1 MVSGRAPRRCHG
13 SIRALSDPTVVDVHV
28 HVFAKPDD
36 PMRDGYDIWEYGQ
49 LPGVEVG
56 ERRGTVDDL
65 LDVLVDEP
73 CAHCVVLG
81 MFVPEAELAA
91 GVDPGPSEDTA
102 HDALRREWLPDR
114 LRAYNQWILE
124 TAQRS
129 PHLTPL
135 IAADP
140 SVLGGMA
147 GAAHVRQAADA
158 GAKGIK
164 IHPVVQ
170 GFFPDDPRMEQIYT
184 LCEDL
189 QLTVLSHSGTAR
201 TAPQFADPFAF
212 AAVMEAHPRL
222 HLLLAHLGGA
232 SWHQV
237 RDFAAAFPS
246 VSFDL
251 CEIIAWTGA
260 PGAPTADELGRL
272 IHDIGADRVLFG
284 TDFPWYDLDRTIDQL
299 MGLPHLCDEERRGIL
314 GENAIRRM
322 GLDLGQ
328 AP

>member
-1 MVSGRAPRRCHG
+1 
-13 SIRALSDPTVVDVHV
+13 LSDPTVVDVHV
-28 HVFAKPDD
+28 HVFADADD
-36 PMRDGYDIWEYGQ
+36 PMRDGYDIWEYGE

-65 LDVLVDEP
+65 LAALDEEP

-91 GVDPGPSEDTA
+91 GRRFLASDVDT
-102 HDALRREWLPDR
+102 DARKTELRRSVPDR
-114 LRAYNQWILE
+114 LRDYNEWILD
-124 TAQRS
+124 TAWQS

-140 SVLGGMA
+140 SVLGGKA
-147 GAAHVRQAADA
+147 GAEHLRQAAA
-158 GAKGIK
+158 RGAKGIK
-164 IHPVVQ
+164 IHPVLQ
-170 GFFPDDPRMEQIYT
+170 GFFPGDHRMEETYA
-184 LCEDL
+184 LCEEL
-189 QLTVLSHSGTAR
+189 ELTVLAHSGTAR

-212 AAVMEAHPRL
+212 SAVMEEHPRL

-237 RDFAAAFPS
+237 RDFAAAFPT

-260 PGAPTADELGRL
+260 PRAPTAGELAHL
-272 IHDIGADRVLFG
+272 IQGIGADRVLFG

-299 MGLPHLCDEERRGIL
+299 MNLPHLSDEERRGIL

-322 GLDLGQ
+322 GLELDETGVRGT
-328 AP
+328 P

>member
-1 MVSGRAPRRCHG
+1 MTASGT
-13 SIRALSDPTVVDVHV
+13 LSDPTVVDVHV
-28 HVFAKPDD
+28 HVFADADD
-36 PMRDGYDIWEYGQ
+36 PMRDGYDIWEYGE
-49 LPGVEVG
+49 LPGVEAG
-56 ERRGTVDDL
+56 EQRGTVDDL
-65 LDVLVDEP
+65 LAALVDEP

-91 GVDPGPSEDTA
+91 EQTPDGTGAGEME
-102 HDALRREWLPDR
+102 LRRSLPDR
-114 LRAYNQWILE
+114 LRAYNEWILE
-124 TAQRS
+124 TAGRS

-140 SVLGGMA
+140 SVLGGKA
-147 GAAHVRQAADA
+147 GAGHLRQAAA
-158 GAKGIK
+158 QGAKGIK
-164 IHPVVQ
+164 IHPVLQ
-170 GFFPDDPRMEQIYT
+170 GFFPGDPRMDEIYT
-184 LCEDL
+184 LCEEL
-189 QLTVLSHSGTAR
+189 ELTVLSHSGTTR
-201 TAPQFADPFAF
+201 TAPQLADPFAF
-212 AAVMEAHPRL
+212 SVVMEAHPRL

-237 RDFAAAFPS
+237 REFAAAFPN

-284 TDFPWYDLDRTIDQL
+284 TDFPWYDLDRTVDQL
-299 MGLPHLCDEERRGIL
+299 MDLPHLSDEERRGIL

-322 GLDLGQ
+322 GLQLGET
-328 AP
+328 AS

>member
-1 MVSGRAPRRCHG
+1 
-13 SIRALSDPTVVDVHV
+13 LSDPTVVDVHV
-28 HVFAKPDD
+28 HVFAEPDD
-36 PMRDGYDIWEYGQ
+36 PMRDGYDIWEYGE
-49 LPGVEVG
+49 LPGVAVG

-65 LDVLVDEP
+65 LDALDAEP

-81 MFVPEAELAA
+81 MFVPEAALAA
-91 GVDPGPSEDTA
+91 GVDHGQSEDA
-102 HDALRREWLPDR
+102 AVLWPDQ

-135 IAADP
+135 VAADP
-140 SVLGGMA
+140 AALGGKA
-147 GAAHVRQAADA
+147 GATHLRQAVDA

-164 IHPVVQ
+164 IHPLVQ
-170 GFFPDDPRMEQIYT
+170 GFFPDDPRMEEIYT
-184 LCEDL
+184 LCEEL
-189 QLTVLSHSGTAR
+189 ELTVLSHSGTAR

-212 AAVMEAHPRL
+212 AGVVEAHPRL

-299 MGLPHLCDEERRGIL
+299 MALPHLADEERRGIL

-322 GLDLGQ
+322 GLDLGP
-328 AP
+328 AAR

>member
-1 MVSGRAPRRCHG
+1 
-13 SIRALSDPTVVDVHV
+13 LSDPTVVDVHV
-28 HVFAKPDD
+28 HVFEDPND
-36 PMRDGYDIWEYGQ
+36 PMRDGYDIWEYGE
-49 LPGVEVG
+49 LAGVEVS
-56 ERRGTVDDL
+56 EQRGTVDDL
-65 LDVLVDEP
+65 LGALVGEP

-81 MFVPEAELAA
+81 MFVPDAEIAA
-91 GVDPGPSEDTA
+91 EGHRLPPHDDPAARDT
-102 HDALRREWLPDR
+102 ALRRSLPDR
-114 LRAYNQWILE
+114 LRSYNEWILQ
-124 TAQRS
+124 TASRS

-140 SVLGGMA
+140 SVLGGKA
-147 GAAHVRQAADA
+147 GAEHLRSATEG

-164 IHPVVQ
+164 LHPVLQ
-170 GFFPDDPRMEQIYT
+170 GFFPGDPGMEEIYS
-184 LCEDL
+184 LCEELD
-189 QLTVLSHSGTAR
+189 LTVLSQSGTAR

-212 AAVMEAHPRL
+212 SGVMEAHPRL

-237 RDFAAAFPS
+237 RDFAAAFPT

-260 PGAPTADELGRL
+260 PNAPTADELGLL
-272 IHDIGADRVLFG
+272 IRDIGADRVLFG

-299 MGLPHLCDEERRGIL
+299 MELPHLSDEERRGIL

-322 GLDLGQ
+322 GLELGETTR
-328 AP
+328 

>member
-1 MVSGRAPRRCHG
+1 
-13 SIRALSDPTVVDVHV
+13 
-28 HVFAKPDD
+28 
-36 PMRDGYDIWEYGQ
+36 MRDGYDIWEYGEF
-49 LPGVEVG
+49 PGVEAG
-56 ERRGTVDDL
+56 EQRGTVNDL
-65 LDVLVDEP
+65 LNALVDEP

-91 GVDPGPSEDTA
+91 GHAPDGDTGA
-102 HDALRREWLPDR
+102 REIDLRRSLPDR
-114 LRAYNQWILE
+114 LRAYNEWILE
-124 TAQRS
+124 TARQS

-140 SVLGGMA
+140 SVLGGKA
-147 GAAHVRQAADA
+147 GADHLSQAAEQ

-164 IHPVVQ
+164 VHPVLQ
-170 GFFPDDPRMEQIYT
+170 GFFPGDPRMQEIYS
-184 LCEDL
+184 LCEEL
-189 QLTVLSHSGTAR
+189 ELTVLSHSGTTR
-201 TAPQFADPFAF
+201 TAPQLADPFAF
-212 AAVMEAHPRL
+212 SAVMKDHPRL

-237 RDFAAAFPS
+237 RDFAAAFPN

-260 PGAPTADELGRL
+260 PGAPTADELALL
-272 IHDIGADRVLFG
+272 IKDIGADRVLFG
-284 TDFPWYDLDRTIDQL
+284 TDFPWYDLGRTIDQL
-299 MGLPHLCDEERRGIL
+299 MDLPHLSDEERRGIL

-322 GLDLGQ
+322 GLELGEA

>member
-1 MVSGRAPRRCHG
+1 MGAWPT
-13 SIRALSDPTVVDVHV
+13 LSDPTVVDVHV
-28 HVFAKPDD
+28 HVFADPDD
-36 PMRDGYDIWEYGQ
+36 PMRDGYEIWEYGE
-49 LPGVEVG
+49 LSGVDMG
-56 ERRGTVDDL
+56 ERRGTVGDL
-65 LDVLVDEP
+65 LDALTEEP

-81 MFVPEAELAA
+81 MFVPEVERERTGDRDDEQALPERLRTYN
-91 GVDPGPSEDTA
+91 GWILDTA
-102 HDALRREWLPDR
+102 
-114 LRAYNQWILE
+114 NQ
-124 TAQRS
+124 S

-135 IAADP
+135 VAADP
-140 SVLGGMA
+140 SVLGGRA
-147 GAAHVRQAADA
+147 GAEHLRQAVGG

-164 IHPVVQ
+164 VHPVMQ
-170 GFFPDDPRMEQIYT
+170 KFLPSDPRMDEIYT
-184 LCEDL
+184 VCEEL
-189 QLTVLSHSGTAR
+189 ELTVLSHSGSSR
-201 TAPQFADPFAF
+201 TSPPWADPFAF
-212 AAVMEAHPRL
+212 SEVMEAHPRL

-272 IHDIGADRVLFG
+272 IRDIGADRVLFG

-299 MGLPHLCDEERRGIL
+299 MHLPHLSDEERREIL

-322 GLDLGQ
+322 GLTLGED
-328 AP
+328 A